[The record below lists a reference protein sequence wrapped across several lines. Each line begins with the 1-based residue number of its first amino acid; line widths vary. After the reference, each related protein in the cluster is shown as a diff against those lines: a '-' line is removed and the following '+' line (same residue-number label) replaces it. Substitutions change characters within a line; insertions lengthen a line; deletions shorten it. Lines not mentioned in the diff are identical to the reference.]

1 MLQNAA
7 DFRKARLSVDER
19 PRRPGGAQ
27 VARLGHRRRG
37 DGNFD
42 HRRIPT
48 ETLFAVALPLLGE
61 GIDLLANGLEAFLAP
76 PLIAALALS
85 AMIRDA

>member
-1 MLQNAA
+1 MS
-7 DFRKARLSVDER
+7 DPGVPVGRKWLAW
-19 PRRPGGAQ
+19 GIG
-27 VARLGHRRRG
+27 VAVTGILIIAE
-37 DGNFD
+37 F
-42 HRRIPT
+42 PL